1 MIQLSVYQEMKKEM
15 ITLNKQF
22 DKFAENIN
30 KLMRIT
36 VKQNGHLIEHA
47 KKLKTVGRATK
58 ETAEQTKKATETEKA
73 LNSQYKTRTEILDLA
88 LKKLGENG
96 EKAKKFE
103 ITSKKARDAYR
114 TEGGNVFDFIDLAL
128 TSANQRIKIFGVEA
142 ALARKVMYGFLPPGM
157 FRLVNKLSTAFRFLG
172 GIFRKT
178 GKDGENIDNIFKK
191 MARGLLSF
199 PSFDKAV
206 TQPFKFLTDK
216 KQTGRSRKMAQGTAS
231 IFEGNMLEE
240 SKQKNGLK
248 DKLTIFKKEAKQ
260 RRDARKAAI
269 KGFFKSKKWVEVGS
283 VVAKFGKGVL
293 ANLGKFLFMA
303 MLYMVLI
310 TVAIAMLRKPIMK
323 GIQLAGDFAAKVLP
337 SIMQGVGFV
346 FEGIKQIY
354 DSMLGGDLLGIIEGF
369 WTLAW
374 GLIQV
379 AISVVVALGMGLL
392 GTLLG
397 LAYGALEMAGGFV
410 RDLFTGVGGITGIL
424 KRIAV
429 IAVLVGAFLY
439 GFPFVVGAI
448 ILTAIGVLLKK
459 LGEKIGIFSSGGTV
473 TTGMQLVG
481 EKGPELVSLPRG
493 SRVHSNNDSK
503 NIARNAKGGVV
514 NNYNITINAKDT
526 SKAEMR
532 RVADEIGRM
541 VSSKINR
548 RTSHRSSV

>member
-1 MIQLSVYQEMKKEM
+1 MSTTNIILRQQNLMLKEM
-15 ITLNKQF
+15 NGYMEKLSQSMGDFGKKQ
-22 DKFAENIN
+22 
-30 KLMRIT
+30 
-36 VKQNGHLIEHA
+36 
-47 KKLKTVGRATK
+47 KTVS
-58 ETAEQTKKATETEKA
+58 EQTKKATKIEKELNKEYLTRSQVLEKA
-73 LNSQYKTRTEILDLA
+73 LKA
-88 LKKLGENG
+88 LGKNG
-96 EKAKKFE
+96 QEVKKFE
-103 ITSKKARDAYR
+103 ITSKKAREAYK
-114 TEGGNVFDFIDLAL
+114 TAGGNVFDFIDLAL
-128 TSANQRIKIFGVEA
+128 TSANQRVKIFGVEA

-157 FRLVNKLSTAFRFLG
+157 FRLVNKLSTSFRFLG
-172 GIFRKT
+172 GIFRQT
-178 GKDGENIDNIFKK
+178 GEEGENIDNIFKK
-191 MARGLLSF
+191 MARGILSL

-206 TQPFKFLTDK
+206 SAPISMLKGSYFTGKTEKADSGGFGGLFPDDTPGMKKNKDK
-216 KQTGRSRKMAQGTAS
+216 SMK
-231 IFEGNMLEE
+231 E
-240 SKQKNGLK
+240 
-248 DKLTIFKKEAKQ
+248 KLTILKKEAKQ

-269 KGFFKSKKWVEVGS
+269 KGFFQSKKWRVVGS
-283 VVAKFGKGVL
+283 TIYKFGKGVL

-323 GIQLAGDFAAKVLP
+323 GIELAGQFAAQVLP
-337 SIMQGVGFV
+337 SIMQGVGYV

-354 DSMLGGDLLGIIEGF
+354 DSMLGGDLLGVIEGF

-374 GLIQV
+374 GVIQV
-379 AISVVVALGMGLL
+379 VFSVAAALFMGLL
-392 GTLLG
+392 GMLVG
-397 LAYGALEMAGGFV
+397 LFLGALDTAYVFV
-410 RDLFTGVGGITGIL
+410 KDLLNGVGGITGVL

-448 ILTAIGVLLKK
+448 ILTAIGVLIHK
-459 LGEKIGIFSSGGTV
+459 LGKKIGIFSKGGTV

-493 SRVHSNNDSK
+493 SRVHSNNDSR